1 MKNKYCIYSFFFSL
15 FLSSCDPL
23 VTSFDDVEDAV
34 MYQSNRIIEYPAKRS
49 INVMTWNIRFGVARL
64 DFALDACGDLSLIHI

>member
-34 MYQSNRIIEYPAKRS
+34 MYQSNRIIEYPAK
-49 INVMTWNIRFGVARL
+49 IRQT
-64 DFALDACGDLSLIHI
+64 GDKKDHIILCHDLEY